1 MLPCIY
7 QWHTCSSS
15 ASSINHTQPTVPLF
29 ALMKGKAQNITFYLL
44 YTEVVWP
51 LTNSFDIYQKV
62 QLEKSSVL
70 HPNPYRKMSSGS
82 CGKNW
87 TWDPQISQTWSFNH
101 ITTFTKPL
109 AMLPYRSSLSH
120 AILPFSHATSPLS
133 HHCFSSQPHSI
144 TPQPCC
150 LSQARS
156 LYWSSLLQVQTTW
169 QGLSWQQVTEHWS
182 FVVLLVLDFLA
193 LLLHSEDEIIIGNT
207 ALCISHCA
215 DLSKMQLIPWAC
227 VWYAMVNAKQG
238 SKCLVR
244 FNHSHIQQIWREY
257 YYFFN

>member
-44 YTEVVWP
+44 YTEVVWS

-70 HPNPYRKMSSGS
+70 HPNPYRKTSSGS

-87 TWDPQISQTWSFNH
+87 TWDPQISQTWSLNH

-133 HHCFSSQPHSI
+133 HTASALSHIASPLSHAASARHSLSTEVLYCSFKQHDKASHGSRSQNI
-144 TPQPCC
+144 
-150 LSQARS
+150 
-156 LYWSSLLQVQTTW
+156 
-169 QGLSWQQVTEHWS
+169 
-182 FVVLLVLDFLA
+182 D
-193 LLLHSEDEIIIGNT
+193 LLLF
-207 ALCISHCA
+207 C
-215 DLSKMQLIPWAC
+215 
-227 VWYAMVNAKQG
+227 
-238 SKCLVR
+238 
-244 FNHSHIQQIWREY
+244 
-257 YYFFN
+257 